1 MNLIECLLT
10 QSKCYK
16 GTTKGT
22 PVGVLWHDTAARNPN
37 LWRYVQPSDN
47 DPNKAQLLALI
58 GQNPYGTDWNH
69 NQVDA
74 GVNAFIG
81 KLKNGSVA
89 TVQALPWN
97 YRPWGCGSGSK
108 GSCNGNAKTPNSP
121 FWIQFEICDDAYD
134 SNARDYTRG
143 TASYFHAVYKE
154 AVEFTAFICNLFNL
168 NPFGTYRYKGV
179 DIPVITCHKEAHTLG
194 FASGHSDVL
203 QWFSKYGIGMWDIRN
218 AVKERL
224 EEIRDMTLEET
235 KSLIE
240 SYLAPIKAENAELKS
255 ANQSLK
261 AQLANLKSD
270 VQYIQKTDLGKYI
283 HEISDM
289 PYCHQAT
296 RELLDCGAVNG
307 GTSEEEN
314 PDDINMP
321 LNIFRAVLISKQ
333 YTDYKYGQ
341 GNL

>member
-194 FASGHSDVL
+194 CASGHSDVL

-235 KSLIE
+235 SERIGR
-240 SYLAPIKAENAELKS
+240 PIIPVGRRG
-255 ANQSLK
+255 
-261 AQLANLKSD
+261 D
-270 VQYIQKTDLGKYI
+270 
-283 HEISDM
+283 
-289 PYCHQAT
+289 
-296 RELLDCGAVNG
+296 ELLDALM
-307 GTSEEEN
+307 E
-314 PDDINMP
+314 I
-321 LNIFRAVLISKQ
+321 R
-333 YTDYKYGQ
+333 
-341 GNL
+341 